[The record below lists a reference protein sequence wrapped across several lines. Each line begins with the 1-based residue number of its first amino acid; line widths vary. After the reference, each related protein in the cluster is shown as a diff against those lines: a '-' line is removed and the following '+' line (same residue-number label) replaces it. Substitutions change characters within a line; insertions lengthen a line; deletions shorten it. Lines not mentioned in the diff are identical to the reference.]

1 METWSISWAVRNLLS
16 ELLTPPGIWIVW
28 VLLML
33 FFIKKHEFIKKT
45 LITVGFVMIWVT
57 STNYFAV
64 QFTNVVGYWMEWPA
78 HVSSLDSDSTEFSN
92 NAPHPKSE
100 IVFAKEKDIRKAI
113 KTEAETETHKAT
125 QKGIQKGK
133 IASDISKGNS
143 PSPQA
148 IVILGGGRRK
158 GALETTFEYQQQDLS
173 PSSMERLRHGAR
185 LAKKTK
191 LPILVT
197 GGAPDK
203 TSKED
208 LSEAFV
214 MKLVLE
220 QELGLS
226 PQWLEEQSNTTQE
239 NAKLTARILKN
250 EGLKTIYLVTHFWH
264 MPRAKAV
271 FEKEGLIIVPAPMGF
286 YQKTAF
292 TPLDFYPGSEGF
304 QRTRWIWHEILGNLW
319 YRVKF

>member
-16 ELLTPPGIWIVW
+16 ELLTPPGIWFVW

-33 FFIKKHEFIKKT
+33 FLIKKHEQIKKA
-45 LITVGFVMIWVT
+45 LITVGLVMIWVT
-57 STNYFAV
+57 GTNYFAV
-64 QFTNVVGYWMEWPA
+64 HLTNMVGHWMNWP
-78 HVSSLDSDSTEFSN
+78 
-92 NAPHPKSE
+92 
-100 IVFAKEKDIRKAI
+100 
-113 KTEAETETHKAT
+113 THIT
-125 QKGIQKGK
+125 S
-133 IASDISKGNS
+133 IAGNS
-143 PSPQA
+143 NVKEGSEKPQA

-158 GALETTFEYQQQDLS
+158 GALETPPDYQLQDLS
-173 PSSMERLRHGAR
+173 SSSMERLRYGAR
-185 LAKKTK
+185 LARKTK

-203 TSKED
+203 ADKQE
-208 LSEAFV
+208 LSEAFM

-226 PQWLEEQSNTTQE
+226 PQWLEDQSNTTQE
-239 NAKLTARILKN
+239 NAIRSAEILKKEDIKN
-250 EGLKTIYLVTHFWH
+250 VYLVTHFWH

-271 FEKEGLIIVPAPMGF
+271 FEKEGLNVIEAPMGF

-292 TPLDFYPGSEGF
+292 TPLDFYPSNEGF

-319 YRVKF
+319 YKVKF

>member
-16 ELLTPPGIWIVW
+16 ELLTPPGIWIAW

-33 FFIKKHEFIKKT
+33 FLTKKHELIKKSI
-45 LITVGFVMIWVT
+45 ITVGLVMIWVT

-64 QFTNVVGYWMEWPA
+64 HFTNIIGHWINWP
-78 HVSSLDSDSTEFSN
+78 
-92 NAPHPKSE
+92 PHITS
-100 IVFAKEKDIRKAI
+100 
-113 KTEAETETHKAT
+113 
-125 QKGIQKGK
+125 
-133 IASDISKGNS
+133 IASNSNHLLKGNS
-143 PSPQA
+143 ENSQA

-158 GALETTFEYQQQDLS
+158 GALETPPDYQQQDLS
-173 PSSMERLRHGAR
+173 SSSMERLRYGAR
-185 LAKKTK
+185 LARQTK

-203 TSKED
+203 ASKQE
-208 LSEAFV
+208 LSEAFM

-226 PQWLEEQSNTTQE
+226 PQWLEDQSNTTQE
-239 NAKLTARILKN
+239 NAIRSAEILKK
-250 EGLKTIYLVTHFWH
+250 EGIKSVYLVTHFWH

-271 FEKEGLIIVPAPMGF
+271 FEKEGFNVIEAPMGF
-286 YQKTAF
+286 YQKTHF
-292 TPLDFYPGSEGF
+292 TPLDFYPSSEGF
-304 QRTRWIWHEILGNLW
+304 QRVRWICHEILGNVW

>member
-16 ELLTPPGIWIVW
+16 ELLTPPGIWVVG

-33 FFIKKHEFIKKT
+33 FLIKKHELIKKA
-45 LITVGFVMIWVT
+45 LITVGLVMIWVT

-64 QFTNVVGYWMEWPA
+64 QFTNIAGYWINWPVPISFEA
-78 HVSSLDSDSTEFSN
+78 SHAADFSKGTL
-92 NAPHPKSE
+92 HPQSE
-100 IVFAKEKDIRKAI
+100 IVSSKENKVKKA
-113 KTEAETETHKAT
+113 AT
-125 QKGIQKGK
+125 P
-133 IASDISKGNS
+133 DDLSKGNAT
-143 PSPQA
+143 SPQA

-158 GALETTFEYQQQDLS
+158 GALETPLEYQQQDLS
-173 PSSMERLRHGAR
+173 PSSMERLRYGTR
-185 LAKKTK
+185 LAKQTN

-203 TSKED
+203 AARQEF
-208 LSEAFV
+208 SEAFM

-220 QELGLS
+220 KELGLS
-226 PQWLEEQSNTTQE
+226 PQWLESQSNTTQE
-239 NAKLTARILKN
+239 NAKLTAAILKV
-250 EGLKTIYLVTHFWH
+250 EGIKTIYLVTHFWH

-271 FEKEGLIIVPAPMGF
+271 FQKEGLHVIEAPMGF
-286 YQKTAF
+286 YQKTTF
-292 TPLDFYPGSEGF
+292 TPLDFYPSGEGF

>member
-33 FFIKKHEFIKKT
+33 FLIKKHELIKKS
-45 LITVGFVMIWVT
+45 LITVGLVMIWVT

-64 QFTNVVGYWMEWPA
+64 HFTNIVGHWINWPP
-78 HVSSLDSDSTEFSN
+78 HITSTASYSN
-92 NAPHPKSE
+92 DLLN
-100 IVFAKEKDIRKAI
+100 
-113 KTEAETETHKAT
+113 
-125 QKGIQKGK
+125 
-133 IASDISKGNS
+133 GNS
-143 PSPQA
+143 ENPQA

-158 GALETTFEYQQQDLS
+158 GALETPPDYQQQDLS
-173 PSSMERLRHGAR
+173 SSSIERLRYGVR
-185 LAKKTK
+185 LARQTK

-197 GGAPDK
+197 GGTPDK
-203 TSKED
+203 ASKQE
-208 LSEAFV
+208 LSEAFM

-220 QELGLS
+220 QELSLS
-226 PQWLEEQSNTTQE
+226 PQWLEDQSNTTQE
-239 NAKLTARILKN
+239 NAIRSAEILKK
-250 EGLKTIYLVTHFWH
+250 EGIKSIYLVTHFWH

-271 FEKEGLIIVPAPMGF
+271 FEKEGLNVIEASMGF

-292 TPLDFYPGSEGF
+292 NPLDFYPSSEGF

-319 YRVKF
+319 YRVKFYNS

>member
-1 METWSISWAVRNLLS
+1 METWSINWAVRNLLS
-16 ELLTPPGIWIVW
+16 ELLTPPGILIVW

-33 FFIKKHEFIKKT
+33 FLIKKHELIKRA
-45 LITVGFVMIWVT
+45 LITVGLLMIWVT

-64 QFTNVVGYWMEWPA
+64 QFTNLAGHWMNWPTYISST
-78 HVSSLDSDSTEFSN
+78 VSSFNDMSKV
-92 NAPHPKSE
+92 KSANPE
-100 IVFAKEKDIRKAI
+100 V
-113 KTEAETETHKAT
+113 
-125 QKGIQKGK
+125 
-133 IASDISKGNS
+133 
-143 PSPQA
+143 

-158 GALETTFEYQQQDLS
+158 GALETPAEYQQQDLT
-173 PSSMERLRHGAR
+173 PSSMERLRYGAR

-208 LSEAFV
+208 LSEALM

-226 PQWLEEQSNTTQE
+226 PQWLEVQSNTTQE

-250 EGLKTIYLVTHFWH
+250 EGIKTIYLVTHFWH

-271 FEKEGLIIVPAPMGF
+271 FEKEGLIVIPAPMGF

-292 TPLDFYPGSEGF
+292 TPLDFYPSSEGF